1 RAGELCLEGLQC
13 EHQSARHL
21 RRKRRRRKDRRRNRP
36 RSPRH
41 PRSNRPHQ
49 RNHGVSSMS
58 KKIKIGQK
66 PTRLW
71 EEEEGGA
78 TAKGPTKRLTFDV
91 DLDLHRRMK

>member
-1 RAGELCLEGLQC
+1 
-13 EHQSARHL
+13 
-21 RRKRRRRKDRRRNRP
+21 
-36 RSPRH
+36 
-41 PRSNRPHQ
+41 
-49 RNHGVSSMS
+49 MS

-91 DLDLHRRMK
+91 ELDLHRRMKLDCTRRDVKMSDEIRQLLEERWPENAA